1 MIYLD
6 LIPFE
11 ITMFKFVL
19 DEMTQV
25 FKKTQPNLE
34 WRSHLVLV
42 LIIYL
47 LYCMFNDLQNL
58 LIGLAV
64 LAYKGS

>member
-6 LIPFE
+6 LIQFE

-19 DEMTQV
+19 DETTQV
-25 FKKTQPNLE
+25 FKKTQPILE

-42 LIIYL
+42 LIMHCI
-47 LYCMFNDLQNL
+47 FNDLQNL